1 MFVVDPVITPEIF
14 AQSIVDD
21 YGLAPA
27 YLAILTKAI
36 QDQLSD
42 YKAHSAIL
50 LDEGEINGVPEDDI
64 IKGTLEGEDS
74 DWWASWKM
82 TVRSPTFAKLVQDDK
97 ETAHSRKRRKV
108 VKDEV
113 AEAQVLPSPAL
124 KDQPMSLEEFEEDES
139 LTLEEMRILIKVG
152 YSRVFLTRWCSCLHD
167 CSLKLDIIVGTFHL
181 EDQIEWDI
189 DSQDPAPEQFAEVY
203 AKDLGLGGEFKC
215 VFYFTVVTSIS
226 FAHHCIGP
234 PSRTLFEN
242 KYRPIKNLSSW
253 LVTHRMGP
261 QSRTTICACRCYR
274 RFLRELALWIKSSH
288 SLPCSTT

>member
-1 MFVVDPVITPEIF
+1 MLIIVVDPVITPEIF

-50 LDEGEINGVPEDDI
+50 LDEGEINGGGAPEDEV

-74 DWWASWKM
+74 EWWASWKM
-82 TVRSPTFAKLVQDDK
+82 TVRSPTFAKLVREEK
-97 ETAHSRKRRKV
+97 EVSHSRKRRKV

-113 AEAQVLPSPAL
+113 VEAQVLPSPAL

-139 LTLEEMRILIKVG
+139 LTLEEMRILVKV
-152 YSRVFLTRWCSCLHD
+152 SHSCVLLTRWRSCLHG
-167 CSLKLDIIVGTFHL
+167 CFLQLDIIVGTFHL

-215 VFYFTVVTSIS
+215 VVD
-226 FAHHCIGP
+226 
-234 PSRTLFEN
+234 SRLL
-242 KYRPIKNLSSW
+242 PLSV
-253 LVTHRMGP
+253 LL
-261 QSRTTICACRCYR
+261 TI
-274 RFLRELALWIKSSH
+274 L
-288 SLPCSTT
+288 